1 VQGSGRFPLR
11 RNGKGMTVLAA
22 RTKKDDRHSPQ
33 GEHQEEGDG
42 EVVYDQSPVRVVCP
56 HCGLS
61 VVSFIEHESSWV
73 TYAVAIVL
81 LMVLNWAALC
91 VVPVVFPL
99 FKDVVHHC
107 PKCLSVLAKTPRV
120 AITSFKQ
127 EVMSFRFGSCVL
139 VLARKY
145 VLMLVAVMA
154 VVGGLHF
161 LRTAGAPVAGAELLP
176 RGELSTIGWQDF
188 LKDCGYKS
196 YLGNPIHVTMAF
208 NEFYKNK
215 TVHWKGSLHAIEEGL
230 SLLWWNQRGAVY
242 VRMDP
247 PQFTGR
253 RGLPDLLLTYTE
265 GTTVAATVRK
275 LKRGSGLDFEA
286 TFMEVGRRGA
296 PHVLALWDLKSLPA
310 DYKKHTDEKAATGAK
325 ADAAAKAGDAA
336 VPQAN
341 ATGSHA

>member
-1 VQGSGRFPLR
+1 
-11 RNGKGMTVLAA
+11 MTVLAA
-22 RTKKDDRHSPQ
+22 RAKKDDRRTAPQ
-33 GEHQEEGDG
+33 EHHEDGDG
-42 EVVYDQSPVRVVCP
+42 EVIYDQSPVRVVCP

-81 LMVLNWAALC
+81 LLVLNWAALC

-107 PKCLSVLAKTPRV
+107 PKCLSVLAKSSRV

-145 VLMLVAVMA
+145 VLMLLAVMA

-161 LRTAGAPVAGAELLP
+161 LRTAGAPAAGAVLLP
-176 RGELSTIGWQDF
+176 RGELATVGWQDF

-215 TVHWKGSLHAIEEGL
+215 TIHWQGSLHAVEEGL
-230 SLLWWNQRGAVY
+230 SFLWFNQRGAVY

-247 PQFTGR
+247 QQFPGR

-265 GTTVAATVRK
+265 GTTVAHQVRK

-296 PHVLALWDLKSLPA
+296 PHILALWELRSLPA
-310 DYKKHTDEKAATGAK
+310 DYKKHTDANGAAGAGAK
-325 ADAAAKAGDAA
+325 VDAAAVKAGAA
-336 VPQAN
+336 VPAAN
-341 ATGSHA
+341 ATGAR

>member
-1 VQGSGRFPLR
+1 
-11 RNGKGMTVLAA
+11 MTVLAA
-22 RTKKDDRHSPQ
+22 RAKKDDRHSAPVD
-33 GEHQEEGDG
+33 HPEEGDG

-56 HCGLS
+56 HCGLR

-81 LMVLNWAALC
+81 LLVLNWAALC

-107 PKCLSVLAKTPRV
+107 PKCLSVLAKSSRV

-127 EVMSFRFGSCVL
+127 EVMSIRLGSCVV

-145 VLMLVAVMA
+145 VLMLLAVMA

-176 RGELSTIGWQDF
+176 RGEVSTIGWQDF
-188 LKDCGYKS
+188 LKDCGYNS
-196 YLGNPIHVTMAF
+196 YLGNPIHVKMAF

-215 TVHWKGSLHAIEEGL
+215 TIHWQGSLHAVEEGL
-230 SLLWWNQRGAVY
+230 SFLLWNQRGAVY

-247 PQFTGR
+247 QQFPGRR
-253 RGLPDLLLTYTE
+253 RGLPDLMLTYTE
-265 GTTVAATVRK
+265 GTTVSAEVRK
-275 LKRGSGLDFEA
+275 LKHGSGLDFEA

-296 PHVLALWDLKSLPA
+296 PHILALWELRALPA
-310 DYKKHTDEKAATGAK
+310 DYNKH
-325 ADAAAKAGDAA
+325 ADANAAAGAA
-336 VPQAN
+336 VPAAN
-341 ATGSHA
+341 ATGGHL